1 MGEVFSRV
9 LEMSLYGSIAILAV
23 LLFRLIFK
31 KCPKKILILFWA
43 VVALRLVIP
52 LNFDM

>member
-9 LEMSLYGSIAILAV
+9 VEMSLYGSIAILAV

-31 KCPKKILILFWA
+31 NCPKKILIL
-43 VVALRLVIP
+43 
-52 LNFDM
+52 